1 MAKIKLE
8 GDLYDRARKVS
19 ETAGYSSV
27 DEFVSHVLEKELR
40 NIGGSGDTPEDEEKL
55 KERLKGLGYI
65 S

>member
-1 MAKIKLE
+1 MAKVKLDR
-8 GDLYDRARKVS
+8 DLYDRARKVS

-27 DEFVSHVLEKELR
+27 DEFVTHVLEKEIQRLT
-40 NIGGSGDTPEDEEKL
+40 GGDGNAEDEEKL